1 MYPITEIPSKLGIG
15 STEKALNLFKRS
27 LALPTLLSALALCF
41 QPISANATYSAVRMS
56 TDYREIAR
64 QKAQKYGL
72 LPQVFERQ
80 IQAESG
86 FNPKAVSSAGATGI
100 AQIMPGTAK
109 GWGVNPNDPVAS
121 LDAAAKNM
129 AGYIKTYLGGK
140 APGQETDPVKLR
152 EAYEKG
158 LRAYNAGPGAVEA
171 SKRYAETNRYVQKII
186 GPDNFSFTEALQNKP
201 AAKPQE
207 TAARGRTFII
217 FGDEEAQK
225 DPASYL
231 DEYIFR
237 NIASGTKPQLKSGID
252 PAALLTAAFSQTPNY
267 LEG

>member
-1 MYPITEIPSKLGIG
+1 MP
-15 STEKALNLFKRS
+15 
-27 LALPTLLSALALCF
+27 
-41 QPISANATYSAVRMS
+41 

-86 FNPKAVSSAGATGI
+86 FNPKAISSAGARGI
-100 AQIMPGTAK
+100 AQIMPATAK
-109 GWGVNPNDPVAS
+109 GWGVNPDDPVAA

-140 APGQETDPVKLR
+140 QPGQVSDPMQLR
-152 EAYEKG
+152 AAYEKG

-171 SKRYAETNRYVQKII
+171 SKKYAETNRYVQKII
-186 GPDNFSFTEALQNKP
+186 GPDQFSFTEALQGRQP
-201 AAKPQE
+201 SPSQE

-217 FGDEEAQK
+217 FGDTEPQVE
-225 DPASYL
+225 PSSYL
-231 DEYIFR
+231 DDFIMR
-237 NIASGTKPQLKSGID
+237 NIAGGKAPKVQSSLD
-252 PAALLTAAFSQTPNY
+252 PAAMLTAAFSQTPNY
-267 LEG
+267 LGS

>member
-1 MYPITEIPSKLGIG
+1 MFPITEIPSKLGIG
-15 STEKALNLFKRS
+15 STERALNLFKRYQ
-27 LALPTLLSALALCF
+27 ALPTLLSVLALCF
-41 QPISANATYSAVRMS
+41 QTISANAAYSALRMP
-56 TDYREIAR
+56 TDFREIAR

-86 FNPKAVSSAGATGI
+86 FNPKAVSSAGARGI
-100 AQIMPGTAK
+100 AQIMPATAK
-109 GWGVNPNDPVAS
+109 GWGVNPDDPVSA

-129 AGYIKTYLGGK
+129 AGYVKTYLGGK

-152 EAYEKG
+152 QAYEKG

-186 GPDNFSFTEALQNKP
+186 GPDTFSFTEAIQGVQP
-201 AAKPQE
+201 SKPQE
-207 TAARGRTFII
+207 TAARGRTFLI
-217 FGDEEAQK
+217 FADEEPKQ

-231 DEYIFR
+231 NDYIR
-237 NIASGTKPQLKSGID
+237 TLAAGQTPQIKSSID
-252 PAALLTAAFSQTPNY
+252 PAAMLTAAFSQTPKY
-267 LEG
+267 IEG